1 MTSIKLQAAYTRQ
14 TELDNDPSKDGTST
28 ASRILASDSLEKYG
42 TLPIQIQ
49 YGKILVKIRFTV
61 ALKYY
66 IKPHDVGNGGIIL
79 NNENYV
85 NPQGVPGGW

>member
-1 MTSIKLQAAYTRQ
+1 MEQC
-14 TELDNDPSKDGTST
+14 
-28 ASRILASDSLEKYG
+28 
-42 TLPIQIQ
+42 Q
-49 YGKILVKIRFTV
+49 YRFSMHGKILVKIKFTV

-66 IKPHDVGNGGIIL
+66 IKPHDVGNSGIIL